1 MPLATARP
9 GGPWRW
15 RRRAAV
21 ALGTFGLGLTAVG
34 CTGGPAATPAT
45 PTPPPAAAAAKP
57 AGVSSN
63 QEAGQELAATRELYT
78 QAQRALEQGDR
89 ARALELL
96 NTAYLEHF
104 ERVEPWLDQR
114 LSTAYREQVEAAVSR
129 ELRGKLRAGTASDA
143 EVLAQFPVALQML
156 AEAQARLAALP

>member
-1 MPLATARP
+1 MPIAIPRR
-9 GGPWRW
+9 GGPW

-21 ALGTFGLGLTAVG
+21 ALGTFGLGLAVVG
-34 CTGGPAATPAT
+34 CGAGPGIAPAASA
-45 PTPPPAAAAAKP
+45 PTPSTAAAAAKP

-114 LSTAYREQVEAAVSR
+114 LSTAYRQQVEAAVSR
-129 ELRGKLRAGTASDA
+129 DLRGKLRAGTATDA
-143 EVLAQFPVALQML
+143 ELLAQFPVALQML